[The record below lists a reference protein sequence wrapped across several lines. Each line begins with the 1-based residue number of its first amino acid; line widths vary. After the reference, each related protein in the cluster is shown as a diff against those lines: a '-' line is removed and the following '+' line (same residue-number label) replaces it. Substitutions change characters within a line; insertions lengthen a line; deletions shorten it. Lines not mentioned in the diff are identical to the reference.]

1 MNLTFEFKM
10 PDEHLK
16 PIIELLTETKKLRLE
31 LMRHRKEAKP

>member
-10 PDEHLK
+10 PDEQLK

-31 LMRHRKEAKP
+31 LKRNRVEASK